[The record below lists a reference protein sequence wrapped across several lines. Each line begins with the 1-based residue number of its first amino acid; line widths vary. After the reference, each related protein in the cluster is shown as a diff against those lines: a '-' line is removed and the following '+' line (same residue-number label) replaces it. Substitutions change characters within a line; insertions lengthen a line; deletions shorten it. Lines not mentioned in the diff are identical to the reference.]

1 MLNLIFKN
9 AQKNIDVL
17 DFSSLNNKKILLT
30 GTTGLIGVHLLSTLI
45 LLKKIYNIEIYCLT
59 NDNIYLSLY
68 ITSKNQ
74 MINKNE
80 YLNLNFE

>member
-9 AQKNIDVL
+9 AQRNIDVL

-45 LLKKIYNIEIYCLT
+45 LLKKIEI
-59 NDNIYLSLY
+59 I
-68 ITSKNQ
+68 
-74 MINKNE
+74 
-80 YLNLNFE
+80 F